1 MPRAPYKP
9 PPRGPRLEELIA
21 LRKKRHPNLGTGG
34 FARLIGVTRLHV
46 TSIESGRRKPSMQL
60 ALRWLAVLGPG
71 ARISMFGP
79 LPLVEER
86 IRAIKHLQRNLPEIW
101 KAA

>member
-1 MPRAPYKP
+1 M
-9 PPRGPRLEELIA
+9 IA
-21 LRKKRHPNLGTGG
+21 LRKARHPNLKTSG
-34 FARLIGVTRLHV
+34 FAHVLGVTRLHL

-60 ALRWLAVLGPG
+60 ALRWLTALGPG
-71 ARISMFGP
+71 ARMSMFGP